1 MCAVSYLNTVPLVW
15 GMLHG
20 DQRDVFDLRFA
31 LPSECADQLASG
43 EADIGIVPV
52 IEMARQKLDY
62 FRGTGI
68 ACHGPVRSILLIS
81 KVPFREI
88 RTLATDSGSRTSVML
103 SRMILQEKF
112 GVEPN
117 LISRVADLA
126 TMLGEADAALLIGDA
141 ALRVDPAAL
150 PFETLDL
157 GGEWTTITGLPMVFA
172 VWAGR
177 KEIIED
183 RYARAF
189 VDSCRFGLAHMDDIV
204 EYRVRRTWLP
214 RSGGAKIFDGAY
226 RVRTRRARLRRAR
239 LISRTSVTFRKAGNQ
254 RMMTRAEAIDLYRS
268 DDLIGI
274 GMAADAVR
282 RKLHPE
288 GVVSYIIDRNI
299 NYTNFCTEYC
309 SFCAFYRPMGHAE
322 GYVHPKEVI
331 FQKIQETIDL
341 GGTGILMQGGL
352 HPELK
357 IEWYEDLLRSIKQR
371 FDIWCHCFSAPEI
384 VNIANVSGLSLY
396 DTLSRLRDAGLD
408 SLPGGGAEILDDE
421 VRHRISRLKSSVNDW
436 IDVHRTCHAVGLR
449 STATMMFGT
458 GETIE
463 QRMNHFDIVR
473 QIQEETGGFTAFIP
487 WSFQR
492 ENTSLGRFV
501 KEEATA
507 VEYLKVLAL
516 SRVYLENILNIQSS
530 WVTPGLK
537 TCQLGL
543 RFGGNDVGSIMI
555 EENVVSAAG
564 AHHRATEEELRRLI
578 RDAGFIPKQR
588 DTLYRTY
595 FLN

>member
-1 MCAVSYLNTVPLVW
+1 
-15 GMLHG
+15 
-20 DQRDVFDLRFA
+20 
-31 LPSECADQLASG
+31 
-43 EADIGIVPV
+43 
-52 IEMARQKLDY
+52 
-62 FRGTGI
+62 
-68 ACHGPVRSILLIS
+68 
-81 KVPFREI
+81 
-88 RTLATDSGSRTSVML
+88 
-103 SRMILQEKF
+103 
-112 GVEPN
+112 
-117 LISRVADLA
+117 
-126 TMLGEADAALLIGDA
+126 
-141 ALRVDPAAL
+141 
-150 PFETLDL
+150 
-157 GGEWTTITGLPMVFA
+157 
-172 VWAGR
+172 
-177 KEIIED
+177 
-183 RYARAF
+183 
-189 VDSCRFGLAHMDDIV
+189 
-204 EYRVRRTWLP
+204 
-214 RSGGAKIFDGAY
+214 
-226 RVRTRRARLRRAR
+226 
-239 LISRTSVTFRKAGNQ
+239 
-254 RMMTRAEAIDLYRS
+254 MMTRREAIDLFRS

-274 GMAADAVR
+274 GMAADQVR
-282 RKLHPE
+282 RKLHPH
-288 GVVSYIIDRNI
+288 GIVSYIIDRNI

-322 GYVHPKEVI
+322 GYVHPQEVI
-331 FQKIQETIDL
+331 YEKIRETIEL

-352 HPELK
+352 HPELG
-357 IEWYEDLLRSIKQR
+357 IEWYEDLLRGIKQR

-384 VNIANVSGLSLY
+384 VNIAKVSGLSLH

-421 VRHRISRLKSSVNDW
+421 VRRRISRLKSSVQDW
-436 IDVHRTCHAVGLR
+436 IDVHRTCHAIGLR

-473 QIQEETGGFTAFIP
+473 QMQEETGGFTAFIP

-516 SRVYLENILNIQSS
+516 SRLYFENIENIQSS

-588 DTLYRTY
+588 DSLYRTY

>member
-1 MCAVSYLNTVPLVW
+1 
-15 GMLHG
+15 
-20 DQRDVFDLRFA
+20 
-31 LPSECADQLASG
+31 
-43 EADIGIVPV
+43 
-52 IEMARQKLDY
+52 
-62 FRGTGI
+62 
-68 ACHGPVRSILLIS
+68 
-81 KVPFREI
+81 
-88 RTLATDSGSRTSVML
+88 
-103 SRMILQEKF
+103 
-112 GVEPN
+112 
-117 LISRVADLA
+117 
-126 TMLGEADAALLIGDA
+126 
-141 ALRVDPAAL
+141 
-150 PFETLDL
+150 
-157 GGEWTTITGLPMVFA
+157 
-172 VWAGR
+172 
-177 KEIIED
+177 
-183 RYARAF
+183 
-189 VDSCRFGLAHMDDIV
+189 
-204 EYRVRRTWLP
+204 
-214 RSGGAKIFDGAY
+214 
-226 RVRTRRARLRRAR
+226 
-239 LISRTSVTFRKAGNQ
+239 
-254 RMMTRAEAIDLYRS
+254 MTRNEAIDLFRS
-268 DDLIGI
+268 DDLIGL
-274 GMAADAVR
+274 GMAADQVR
-282 RKLHPE
+282 RRLHPD
-288 GVVSYIIDRNI
+288 GIVSYIIDRNI

-322 GYVHPKEVI
+322 GYLHPKEVI
-331 FQKIQETIDL
+331 FDKIQETLDL

-371 FDIWCHCFSAPEI
+371 FNIWCHCFSAPEI
-384 VNIANVSGLSLY
+384 MNIAKVSGLSLY
-396 DTLSRLRDAGLD
+396 DTLARLKHAGLD

-421 VRHRISRLKSSVNDW
+421 VRRRISRLKSSVQDW
-436 IDVHRTCHAVGLR
+436 IDVHRTCHALGLR
-449 STATMMFGT
+449 TTATMMFGA

-516 SRVYLENILNIQSS
+516 SRLYLENILNIQSS

-537 TCQLGL
+537 TCQIGL

-564 AHHRATEEELRRLI
+564 AHHRASEEELRRLI
-578 RDAGFIPKQR
+578 RDAGFVPKQR